1 MLKAHLAGAIV
12 QPRGYLGALWS
23 AVSVRPPGI
32 RAALWRLFYFAEAGV
47 LAAELRR
54 QGIRHAHAH
63 FANVAASVT
72 MLAARMNGIRWS
84 LTLHGPTDFVDPTLL
99 RLTEQI
105 READFV
111 VCISDFGC
119 SQAMLHSE
127 PECWRKIHRVHCAVD
142 TERFTPP
149 SEPRRNDSGR
159 ARLLNVGRMAPAKGH
174 GILLRALERVM
185 ARGFAVTC
193 TLIGDGPDRSRLE
206 NLACELGIAD
216 HVTFAGAIGQEEIHA
231 YYHQADLFV
240 LSSFAEGLPVV
251 LMEAMATGL
260 PVITTHIMGIPELVE
275 HDVNGLLVPASRVE
289 PLADAIVALVADPDR
304 RRRLGEKGREKVR
317 QEFELAE
324 SAKQLAE
331 LFARACSV
339 PLATVEQPSHG
350 ATIAADAGM

>member
-1 MLKAHLAGAIV
+1 MKIAYVASRYPSVSHTFIMREIRALRQEGIDVQTFTIRQPADGELLTELDRRESCRTCAILPVGAVRMLKAHLAGAIV

-84 LTLHGPTDFVDPTLL
+84 LTLLGPTDFVDPTLL

-193 TLIGDGPDRSRLE
+193 TLIGDGPDRE
-206 NLACELGIAD
+206 
-216 HVTFAGAIGQEEIHA
+216 
-231 YYHQADLFV
+231 
-240 LSSFAEGLPVV
+240 
-251 LMEAMATGL
+251 
-260 PVITTHIMGIPELVE
+260 
-275 HDVNGLLVPASRVE
+275 
-289 PLADAIVALVADPDR
+289 
-304 RRRLGEKGREKVR
+304 VR
-317 QEFELAE
+317 
-324 SAKQLAE
+324 
-331 LFARACSV
+331 
-339 PLATVEQPSHG
+339 
-350 ATIAADAGM
+350 